1 MKRLVICW
9 QVIHKRKNIKSRN
22 ELLNHRVFF
31 PPGSFPQ
38 LNYWNNAQQQT
49 YAIFFFV
56 PHPLCYSK
64 QDLPVFLIPIY
75 LGINFLILHPE
86 LFSCERFM
94 LQYCHKLHTHNNYLA
109 CYISQ
114 VCYVTNPRSCGTFSG
129 LNHLTFEIAVAISP

>member
-9 QVIHKRKNIKSRN
+9 QVIHKGKNIKSKY

-31 PPGSFPQ
+31 PPGSFPR

-49 YAIFFFV
+49 YDIFFLV

-64 QDLPVFLIPIY
+64 QDLPVFLFAIPIY

-86 LFSCERFM
+86 LFSCERFV
-94 LQYCHKLHTHNNYLA
+94 LQYSTNSTHVIIILLVKFLKSVMSQIHA
-109 CYISQ
+109 PVELSQ
-114 VCYVTNPRSCGTFSG
+114 V
-129 LNHLTFEIAVAISP
+129 